1 MREYFRTVLYYE
13 TDQMSIVHHSNYIR
27 WFEEAR
33 MDYMKQS
40 GVDYRDVERDGV
52 LMPVVRVDCRYRR
65 SALYGD
71 PIRIET
77 RLTDFNGVRVRYAY
91 RVLHA
96 ETGLLLAE
104 GGSEHCFIDAATRA
118 PLNLKR
124 VRPDWSALLCSLAEQ
139 EKTEETL

>member
-1 MREYFRTVLYYE
+1 MKEYFRTVLYYE
-13 TDQMSIVHHSNYIR
+13 TDQMAIVHHSNYIR

-33 MDYMKQS
+33 MDYMKQC

-77 RLTDFNGVRVRYAY
+77 RLTAFNGVRVTYAY
-91 RVLHA
+91 RVFHS
-96 ETGLLLAE
+96 ETGVLLAD
-104 GGSEHCFIDAATRA
+104 GASEHCFIDALKRA

-124 VRPDWSALLCSLAEQ
+124 VRPDWNALLRSLAEQ
-139 EKTEETL
+139 EKTEETQ

>member
-1 MREYFRTVLYYE
+1 MKEYFRTVLYYE
-13 TDQMSIVHHSNYIR
+13 TDQMAIVHHSNYIR

-40 GVDYRDVERDGV
+40 GLDYRDVERDGV

-77 RLTDFNGVRVRYAY
+77 RLTGFNGVRVTYAY
-91 RVLHA
+91 RVCHA
-96 ETGLLLAE
+96 ETGVLLAD
-104 GGSEHCFIDAATRA
+104 GTSEHCFIDAHSRA

-124 VRPDWSALLCSLAEQ
+124 VRPDWSALLRSLAEQ
-139 EKTEETL
+139 EKTEET